1 MAGPNNLLT
10 KTFTAGAAI
19 AKNTIVKF
27 DSSDDQV
34 VVATANTDLPVG
46 IALEAAA
53 ASGDRLDVAVAG
65 IAEIKAAG
73 AISRGDYVVATAAG
87 EGVAGTAATAKQQAI
102 GYAMNDVADNDI
114 FPCMIARSQFDLA

>member
-10 KTFTAGAAI
+10 KAFLAGAAI

-27 DSSDDQV
+27 DGTDDTV
-34 VVATANTDLPVG
+34 IVATANTDLPIG

-53 ASGDRLDVAVAG
+53 AAGDRIDVAVAG
-65 IAEIKAAG
+65 IADVKAAG
-73 AISRGDYVVATAAG
+73 AISRGDYVVSAAAG
-87 EGVAGTAATAKQQAI
+87 EGVAGTGSAAKQQAI
-102 GYAMNDVADNDI
+102 GIAMLGVADNDI